1 MSSFFSWDEPEGL
14 AARGTLIV
22 LAGRGEHGG
31 VYERFG
37 RRLAFDA
44 YRVRALGDPSADPSV
59 LDEAAKLLADD
70 SLPGPKV
77 LVGSD
82 TGARY
87 AAALAAEGTAG
98 VDAVILAGLPTADGA
113 PGGRED
119 AAGTGGESPVAIGGE
134 SPVGIG
140 GKAQL
145 STGGEARLAIG
156 EEAEADVDWEVEVT
170 ARTACPTHQG
180 RLTNDPDFRRGVLFD
195 TPADL
200 PELRLDRVTVPVLAL
215 HGRDDTISPLD
226 RALDAYAGARTVV
239 LNGGRHDVL
248 NDALH
253 RTVAATIV
261 LFLERLR
268 LSPELTPIAEEPA

>member
-1 MSSFFSWDEPEGL
+1 MSSSSLSSAPTSWDEPEGL

-22 LAGRGEHGG
+22 LSGRGEHGG

-59 LDEAAKLLADD
+59 LDEAAKLLTDE

-82 TGARY
+82 TGTRY
-87 AAALAAEGTAG
+87 ALQVAAEHPAG
-98 VDAVILAGLPTADGA
+98 VDALILVGLPTS
-113 PGGRED
+113 PW
-119 AAGTGGESPVAIGGE
+119 ESGSWDDE
-134 SPVGIG
+134 
-140 GKAQL
+140 
-145 STGGEARLAIG
+145 LA
-156 EEAEADVDWEVEVT
+156 

-180 RLTNDPDFRRGVLFD
+180 RLADDPAFRRGAIGTTV
-195 TPADL
+195 DL
-200 PELRLDRVTVPVLAL
+200 PEPHLDQVQVPVLAL
-215 HGRDDTISPLD
+215 HGKDDPVSPLD
-226 RALDAYAGARTVV
+226 LALSVYEGHGHVRTVTFV
-239 LNGGRHDVL
+239 GGRHDVL

-253 RTVAATIV
+253 RTAAATVV

-268 LSPELTPIAEEPA
+268 LSPELPVIAKGLA

>member
-1 MSSFFSWDEPEGL
+1 MPSSSVSSWDEPEGL

-37 RRLAFDA
+37 RRLGYDA
-44 YRVRALGDPSADPSV
+44 YRVRALGDPAADPAV
-59 LDEAAKLLADD
+59 LEQAAKLLADE

-87 AAALAAEGTAG
+87 ALQLAAEQTAG
-98 VDAVILAGLPTADGA
+98 IDALILAGLPTGA
-113 PGGRED
+113 WT
-119 AAGTGGESPVAIGGE
+119 AGSWE
-134 SPVGIG
+134 
-140 GKAQL
+140 
-145 STGGEARLAIG
+145 
-156 EEAEADVDWEVEVT
+156 EEAA

-180 RLTNDPDFRRGVLFD
+180 RLTNDPEFRRGAID
-195 TPADL
+195 NAPEL
-200 PELRLDRVTVPVLAL
+200 PEPRLDLVRVPVLAL

-226 RALDAYAGARTVV
+226 RALNVYDGHPNVHTVTFV
-239 LNGGRHDVL
+239 DGRHDVL

-253 RTVAATIV
+253 RTVAATVV

-268 LSPELTPIAEEPA
+268 LSPELPAIAEELT

>member
-1 MSSFFSWDEPEGL
+1 MPSPSSWDEPEGL

-44 YRVRALGDPSADPSV
+44 YRVRALGDASADPSV
-59 LDEAAKLLADD
+59 LDEAAKLLADE

-82 TGARY
+82 TGALY
-87 AAALAAEGTAG
+87 AGRLAAERAG
-98 VDAVILAGLPTADGA
+98 DVDALILAGLPTS
-113 PGGRED
+113 PWSGG
-119 AAGTGGESPVAIGGE
+119 S
-134 SPVGIG
+134 
-140 GKAQL
+140 
-145 STGGEARLAIG
+145 
-156 EEAEADVDWEVEVT
+156 WEVEAE

-180 RLTNDPDFRRGVLFD
+180 RLTNDPDFRRGALASV
-195 TPADL
+195 
-200 PELRLDRVTVPVLAL
+200 PELPAPRLDRVTVPVLAL
-215 HGRDDTISPLD
+215 HGEDDVVSPLD
-226 RALDAYAGARTVV
+226 QALSVYGDARTVV
-239 LNGGRHDVL
+239 FHGGRHDVL

-253 RTVAATIV
+253 RTAAATVV

-268 LSPELTPIAEEPA
+268 LSPELPLIAEERA

>member
-1 MSSFFSWDEPEGL
+1 MPSHSVSSWDEPEGL

-37 RRLAFDA
+37 RRLGYDA
-44 YRVRALGDPSADPSV
+44 YRVRALGDPAADPAV
-59 LDEAAKLLADD
+59 LEQAAKLLADE

-87 AAALAAEGTAG
+87 ALQLAAEHTAG
-98 VDAVILAGLPTADGA
+98 IDALILAGLPTGA
-113 PGGRED
+113 WTSGSWE
-119 AAGTGGESPVAIGGE
+119 
-134 SPVGIG
+134 
-140 GKAQL
+140 
-145 STGGEARLAIG
+145 
-156 EEAEADVDWEVEVT
+156 EEAA

-180 RLTNDPDFRRGVLFD
+180 RLTNDSEFRRGAID
-195 TPADL
+195 NTPEL
-200 PELRLDRVTVPVLAL
+200 PEPRLDLVRVPVLAL
-215 HGRDDTISPLD
+215 HGKDDTISPLD
-226 RALDAYAGARTVV
+226 RALNVYDGHSNVHTVTFV
-239 LNGGRHDVL
+239 DGRHDVL

-253 RTVAATIV
+253 RTVAATVV

-268 LSPELTPIAEEPA
+268 LSPELPSIAEELT

>member
-1 MSSFFSWDEPEGL
+1 MPSSALSSWDEPEGL

-37 RRLAFDA
+37 RRLGYDA
-44 YRVRALGDPSADPSV
+44 YRVRALGDPTTDLSV
-59 LDEAAKLLADD
+59 LEQAAKLLADE

-87 AAALAAEGTAG
+87 ALQLAAEQTAG
-98 VDAVILAGLPTADGA
+98 VDALILAGLPTGAWTADSW
-113 PGGRED
+113 E
-119 AAGTGGESPVAIGGE
+119 
-134 SPVGIG
+134 
-140 GKAQL
+140 
-145 STGGEARLAIG
+145 
-156 EEAEADVDWEVEVT
+156 EEAT

-180 RLTNDPDFRRGVLFD
+180 RLTNDPDFRRGAID
-195 TPADL
+195 ETPDL
-200 PELRLDRVTVPVLAL
+200 PEPRLDLVHVPVLAL
-215 HGRDDTISPLD
+215 HGKDDTISPLD
-226 RALDAYAGARTVV
+226 RALNVYDGHPSVHTVIFH
-239 LNGGRHDVL
+239 GGRHDVL

-253 RTVAATIV
+253 RTAAATVV

-268 LSPELTPIAEEPA
+268 LAPAAPATSEVRELPLIAEVLT

>member
-1 MSSFFSWDEPEGL
+1 MPSSLFSWDEPEGL

-44 YRVRALGDPSADPSV
+44 YRVRALGDPTADPSV
-59 LDEAAKLLADD
+59 LDRAAKLLADE

-87 AAALAAEGTAG
+87 AVQLAAEQTAG
-98 VDAVILAGLPTADGA
+98 VDALILAGLPTSPWSADGWQA
-113 PGGRED
+113 
-119 AAGTGGESPVAIGGE
+119 
-134 SPVGIG
+134 
-140 GKAQL
+140 
-145 STGGEARLAIG
+145 
-156 EEAEADVDWEVEVT
+156 EVE

-180 RLTNDPDFRRGVLFD
+180 RLTNDPDFLRGALDSV
-195 TPADL
+195 PDL

-215 HGRDDTISPLD
+215 HGKADTVSPVGQ
-226 RALDAYAGARTVV
+226 ALSAYAGHPAVRTV
-239 LNGGRHDVL
+239 LFDGGRHDIL

-253 RTVAATIV
+253 RTVAATAV

-268 LSPELTPIAEEPA
+268 LSPELTPIAEEQA

>member
-1 MSSFFSWDEPEGL
+1 MPSSPSPSSLPSSPAPSTPSSWDEPEGL

-59 LDEAAKLLADD
+59 LDEAAKLLADE

-77 LVGSD
+77 VIGSD
-82 TGARY
+82 TGSQY
-87 AAALAAEGTAG
+87 AVRLAAEQTAG
-98 VDAVILAGLPTADGA
+98 IDALILAGLPTTPWTSG
-113 PGGRED
+113 
-119 AAGTGGESPVAIGGE
+119 SW
-134 SPVGIG
+134 
-140 GKAQL
+140 
-145 STGGEARLAIG
+145 
-156 EEAEADVDWEVEVT
+156 EAEVE

-180 RLTNDPDFRRGVLFD
+180 RLTNDPAFRRGALD
-195 TPADL
+195 GSPEL
-200 PELRLDRVTVPVLAL
+200 PELRLDLVQVPVLAL
-215 HGRDDTISPLD
+215 HGTDDTVSPL
-226 RALDAYAGARTVV
+226 AGVLTAYAGHPGVRTVIF
-239 LNGGRHDVL
+239 NGGRHDVL

-253 RTVAATIV
+253 RTAAATVV

-268 LSPELTPIAEEPA
+268 LSPELPAIAEGLA

>member
-1 MSSFFSWDEPEGL
+1 MPSSLSRLLSWDEPEGL

-44 YRVRALGDPSADPSV
+44 YPVRALGDPTADPSV
-59 LDEAAKLLADD
+59 LDEAAKLLADE

-77 LVGSD
+77 VVGSD

-87 AAALAAEGTAG
+87 AVRLAAERTPGI
-98 VDAVILAGLPTADGA
+98 DALILAGLPT
-113 PGGRED
+113 
-119 AAGTGGESPVAIGGE
+119 GTWVSGSW
-134 SPVGIG
+134 
-140 GKAQL
+140 
-145 STGGEARLAIG
+145 
-156 EEAEADVDWEVEVT
+156 EAEVE

-180 RLTNDPDFRRGVLFD
+180 RLTNDPAFRRGALD
-195 TPADL
+195 EAPEL
-200 PELRLDRVTVPVLAL
+200 PELRLDLVRVPVLAL
-215 HGRDDTISPLD
+215 HGAADPVSPLD
-226 RALDAYAGARTVV
+226 RALIAYAGHPGVRTVTF
-239 LNGGRHDVL
+239 NGGRHDVL

-253 RTVAATIV
+253 RTAAATVV

-268 LSPELTPIAEEPA
+268 LSPELPAIAEGLA